1 MRPKSE
7 ESSFVQWAIVLTV
20 MMMTFTMAAAGVE
33 KQNSTSARI
42 KPDLYIVKCQ
52 PTLVAALSDGRHW
65 IRIEVT
71 IANSVPG
78 ASLPDTVY
86 LRAAYTDGSSAVEH
100 AVGQSPVSCPHYSL
114 ASAKMPVVVTQ
125 VDHYVPAGKRY
136 NYRIYIDWG
145 NVVSER
151 NEENNV
157 CNTYYSNSTIG
168 DGGSDGA
175 VIRGVDLVVSS
186 VEVRRGVFAG
196 VRKIQIIPVVRNMW
210 HGRTATRI
218 KISLTELSL
227 AEWIEG
233 GIGPDEEK
241 RGGALY
247 VDDPAGNL
255 SLSFHAEVDEYNA
268 ITENNEANN
277 VCGPVVL
284 GPSIP
289 QVIHAC
295 AIVGPHEDLR

>member
-1 MRPKSE
+1 
-7 ESSFVQWAIVLTV
+7 
-20 MMMTFTMAAAGVE
+20 MMTFVAILMVFTIAVGGVE
-33 KQNSTSARI
+33 KQSAASTRI

-52 PTLVAALSDGRHW
+52 PSLVQALPDGRHW

-71 IANSVPG
+71 IANGVPG
-78 ASLPDTVY
+78 SALPDTV
-86 LRAAYTDGSSAVEH
+86 LLNAVYTDGSTPGDH
-100 AVGQSPVSCPHYSL
+100 AVGQSPVSCPHDSL
-114 ASAKMPVVVTQ
+114 ASAKMAVVVTQ
-125 VDHYVPAGKRY
+125 VDHYVPVGKRY
-136 NYRIYIDWG
+136 HYRIYVDWG
-145 NVVSER
+145 NVVDER
-151 NEENNV
+151 NENNNV
-157 CNTYYSNSTIG
+157 CTTQYSNSVIG

-196 VRKIQIIPVVRNMW
+196 ARKIQIIPVVRNMW

-218 KISLTELSL
+218 KVSFPELSL

-247 VDDPAGNL
+247 VDDPSGNL

-277 VCGPVVL
+277 VCGPLML
-284 GPSIP
+284 GSSIQ

-295 AIVGPHEDLR
+295 PIVGPHEDLH

>member
-1 MRPKSE
+1 
-7 ESSFVQWAIVLTV
+7 
-20 MMMTFTMAAAGVE
+20 MAFAVILMACVAVAAGVE
-33 KQNSTSARI
+33 KQNAASVPL

-52 PTLVAALSDGRHW
+52 PRLVQALPDGRHW

-71 IANSVPG
+71 IANGVPG
-78 ASLPDTVY
+78 ASLPDTVN

-100 AVGQSPVSCPHYSL
+100 AVGQSPVACPHYSL
-114 ASAKMPVVVTQ
+114 ASAKMPVVVSN

-136 NYRIYIDWG
+136 NYRIYVDWG
-145 NVVSER
+145 NVVNER

-157 CNTYYSNSTIG
+157 CTTDYSNSTIG

-186 VEVRRGVFAG
+186 VEVRRGVFSG

-218 KISLTELSL
+218 KISLTGLSL

-233 GIGPDEEK
+233 GIGSDEEK

-247 VDDPAGNL
+247 VDDPAGDL
-255 SLSFHAEVDEYNA
+255 SLNFHVEVDEYNA
-268 ITENNEANN
+268 IPENNEANN
-277 VCGPVVL
+277 ICGPVVL
-284 GPSIP
+284 GRSIP
-289 QVIHAC
+289 QVVHAC
-295 AIVGPHEDLR
+295 AIVGPHEDLH